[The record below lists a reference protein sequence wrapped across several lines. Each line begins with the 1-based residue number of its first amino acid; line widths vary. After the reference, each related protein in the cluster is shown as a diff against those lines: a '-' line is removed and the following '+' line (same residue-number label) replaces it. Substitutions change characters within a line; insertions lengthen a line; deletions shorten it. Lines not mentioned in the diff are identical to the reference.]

1 VRPIMKITSFQAWRP
16 AAGLAEKIATL
27 PYDVMDRAQAA
38 RMAAGNPLSFLHVTR
53 SEIDLPENAD
63 PYSDAVYAKASEN
76 FEALK
81 AGGSLIREEK
91 PSLYLYSQEM
101 DGRVQ
106 YGVVA
111 LCDTAD
117 YESGKIKIHEKTRRA
132 KEDDRTRHVD
142 QTNAQT
148 GPIFLTYRDS
158 AAITALMQKTA
169 QTEPLYRV
177 TADGGII
184 HTVWKFS
191 DSAEVESAFENVP
204 AFYVADGHHR
214 AASAAR
220 VAQLRRKKNP
230 HQTGS
235 EPYNRFLCVLFPAG
249 QLKILPYNRVV
260 FDLNGQSE
268 PDFLHAL
275 NEAFSVT
282 ETAKKIPDAPGSV
295 CMYLGKKWFL
305 LTPKEAVSSDP
316 VASLD
321 VSILQDRVLSPLL
334 GIADPRESN
343 RIDFVGGI
351 HGTPELERRV
361 NAGEAAVAF
370 SLYPTTLDQLMAVA
384 DANLLMP
391 PKSTWFEPKLRD
403 GLLVNTLD

>member
-1 VRPIMKITSFQAWRP
+1 MRRIMKIIPFQAWRP
-16 AAGLAEKIATL
+16 AAGLADKIATL
-27 PYDVMDRAQAA
+27 PYDVMDRTQAA

-53 SEIDLPENAD
+53 SEIDLAESAD

-76 FEALK
+76 FEQLK
-81 AGGSLIREEK
+81 AGGALIREEK
-91 PSLYLYSQEM
+91 PCLYLYSQEM

-111 LCDTAD
+111 LCRVAD

-142 QTNAQT
+142 RTNAQT
-148 GPIFLTYRDS
+148 GPIFLTYRDKE
-158 AAITALMQKTA
+158 TVTGLMKKTA
-169 QTEPLYRV
+169 QEEPLYRV

-184 HTVWKFS
+184 HTVWKFA
-191 DSAEVESAFENVP
+191 DSTEVESAFESVP

-220 VAQLRRKKNP
+220 VAQLRRKADP
-230 HQTGS
+230 SSAGD

-260 FDLNGQSE
+260 FDLNGRTE
-268 PDFLHAL
+268 AEFLDAL
-275 NEAFSVT
+275 KAAFTVT
-282 ETAKKIPDAPGSV
+282 KSGKKVPDAPGSV
-295 CMYLGKKWFL
+295 CMYINRTWFTL
-305 LTPKEAVSSDP
+305 EPKEAVSSDP

-321 VSILQDRVLSPLL
+321 VSILQDRVLAPLL

-361 NAGEAAVAF
+361 NAGEAVAAF